1 MVRASLPHGYGRGR
15 DGTWLTVTNANPGV
29 RINDITDHLLL
40 DELSGTAQ

>member
-15 DGTWLTVTNANPGV
+15 DGTWLTVANANPGV